1 MPTSG
6 TDKGLVTVVRIS
18 AVDAPHARHDEHA
31 ARPSGGA
38 TSMPPGLPAARRAC
52 RPAFR
57 RRDTAAGLPGG
68 ATSARRASV
77 LALMIIVPV
86 VLLAVF
92 ATVQAALVFHAQSI
106 VEAAAQ
112 DGLRAAQAYNGSQG
126 DGMAA
131 ATLLLDQAGGNG
143 LITGRSVQ
151 VDRGPAVARVEV
163 RGQVVTLVPG
173 WSRAVSG
180 IAEGPVE
187 RFVGEAD
194 R

>member
-1 MPTSG
+1 M
-6 TDKGLVTVVRIS
+6 KR
-18 AVDAPHARHDEHA
+18 AVDER
-31 ARPSGGA
+31 G
-38 TSMPPGLPAARRAC
+38 
-52 RPAFR
+52 
-57 RRDTAAGLPGG
+57 
-68 ATSARRASV
+68 ASV
-77 LALMIIVPV
+77 LTLMIIVPV
-86 VLLAVF
+86 VLLAIF

-112 DGLRAAQAYNGSQG
+112 DGLRAAQAYNGSQA

-131 ATLLLDQAGGNG
+131 ASTLLDQAGGDG

-151 VDRGPAVARVEV
+151 VDRGPAIARVEV
-163 RGQVVTLVPG
+163 RGQVITLVPG
-173 WSRAVSG
+173 WSRSVSG